1 MADLRLTLEDAD
13 KLESIA
19 GCFTRRRIEI
29 LRCISED
36 GRNLEE
42 ISRKTG
48 VNRSFLTETIR
59 MFKDVGIIEIEW
71 REKSKIPRV
80 IVDRVV
86 FEIK

>member
-1 MADLRLTLEDAD
+1 MADLHLTLEDTD

-29 LRCISED
+29 LRCISKD

-42 ISRKTG
+42 ISKETG